1 MRPVTTSER
10 FAPLAALP
18 SCDGWTSHVAL
29 DRSGGAARAVV
40 VSSVPAR
47 ISDDPARLAA
57 LVRDVEA
64 AARLH
69 HANVVTVI
77 GLEPLGEGLAVVE
90 TYRPGAT
97 LRALLEVGGR
107 LPADLAVRIVAD
119 ACAGV
124 AHASARDAG
133 EGKGLAH
140 GRLAPERL
148 VVGDDG
154 LTAVAGFGAG
164 GEEASAARDA
174 TALAALFYESLTGE
188 PPPEAPRALEL
199 TGVPEPLAAVLVRAL
214 RGEGYATA
222 DALASAATLT
232 TEAAPRDTVAAYV
245 EAIVPADE
253 GDRGALAAALQH
265 ALPSR
270 GRGLREAEEIPE
282 DLILGEPTPIA
293 LPAPDAEADVSDE
306 LIVGEATPEKDMEL
320 EARPAAEPLPRAVMA
335 MEPPAPPCSP
345 SPEPVFAPAPIA
357 IAAPTLSDAQIL
369 PIPPRPRT
377 ASWVATAAICVAF
390 GAAGFAAGI
399 MVERSQRVREGER
412 AVAAQPAA
420 PTAIAAQPVA
430 EANAIPTPTP
440 AAAPVTAAAVPAPTA
455 PPSAPIAAPVAETPV
470 PSAAPP
476 SARTAAARPSLE
488 ITSEAEG
495 DVLVD
500 GKKVGRPPV
509 TVAVARGKHRVQL
522 LDRARGLAL
531 SKTVDVRAPAT
542 RVRFEQPEIGW
553 LDVDAPADAE
563 ISVDGRRIG
572 RGELRRHEL
581 FVGNH
586 RVEVQ
591 LGEARTGES
600 FTVGPRETY
609 TYEVHQT
616 AR

>member
-1 MRPVTTSER
+1 
-10 FAPLAALP
+10 
-18 SCDGWTSHVAL
+18 
-29 DRSGGAARAVV
+29 
-40 VSSVPAR
+40 
-47 ISDDPARLAA
+47 
-57 LVRDVEA
+57 
-64 AARLH
+64 
-69 HANVVTVI
+69 
-77 GLEPLGEGLAVVE
+77 
-90 TYRPGAT
+90 
-97 LRALLEVGGR
+97 
-107 LPADLAVRIVAD
+107 
-119 ACAGV
+119 
-124 AHASARDAG
+124 
-133 EGKGLAH
+133 
-140 GRLAPERL
+140 
-148 VVGDDG
+148 
-154 LTAVAGFGAG
+154 
-164 GEEASAARDA
+164 
-174 TALAALFYESLTGE
+174 
-188 PPPEAPRALEL
+188 
-199 TGVPEPLAAVLVRAL
+199 
-214 RGEGYATA
+214 
-222 DALASAATLT
+222 
-232 TEAAPRDTVAAYV
+232 
-245 EAIVPADE
+245 
-253 GDRGALAAALQH
+253 
-265 ALPSR
+265 
-270 GRGLREAEEIPE
+270 
-282 DLILGEPTPIA
+282 
-293 LPAPDAEADVSDE
+293 
-306 LIVGEATPEKDMEL
+306 
-320 EARPAAEPLPRAVMA
+320 
-335 MEPPAPPCSP
+335 
-345 SPEPVFAPAPIA
+345 
-357 IAAPTLSDAQIL
+357 
-369 PIPPRPRT
+369 
-377 ASWVATAAICVAF
+377 
-390 GAAGFAAGI
+390 
-399 MVERSQRVREGER
+399 
-412 AVAAQPAA
+412 
-420 PTAIAAQPVA
+420 VA

-440 AAAPVTAAAVPAPTA
+440 AAAPVTAATVPAPTA